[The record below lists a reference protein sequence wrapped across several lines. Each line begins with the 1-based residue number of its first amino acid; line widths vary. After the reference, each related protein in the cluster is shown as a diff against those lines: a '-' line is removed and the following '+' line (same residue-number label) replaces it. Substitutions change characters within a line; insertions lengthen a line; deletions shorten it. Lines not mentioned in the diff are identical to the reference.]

1 MVLEICLLERGI
13 NRAILQNRFHD
24 SIGAQLEALVNFTIN
39 VLLREK
45 IIGRARNIFETKVG
59 DYACT
64 AAFKVQSYL
73 NQQQGVVSGA

>member
-1 MVLEICLLERGI
+1 MVLKICFLERRI
-13 NRAILQNRFHD
+13 HCVILQNEFHD
-24 SIGAQLEALVNFTIN
+24 SIGAQLEVNFTIN

-45 IIGRARNIFETKVG
+45 IIGRNIFEKKVG
-59 DYACT
+59 GYACT